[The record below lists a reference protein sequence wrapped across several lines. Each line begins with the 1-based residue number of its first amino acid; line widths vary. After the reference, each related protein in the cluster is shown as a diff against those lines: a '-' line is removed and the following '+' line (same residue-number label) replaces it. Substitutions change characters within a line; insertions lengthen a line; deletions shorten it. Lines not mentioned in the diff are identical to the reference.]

1 MSTSRELA
9 RHLNYYRMK
18 TTGIRRIPE
27 IAYNSYKSKFHPP
40 SLEEGKAQS
49 GCARMPNMMLSHVEL
64 ELRMTDAAGV
74 DEVKTI
80 NWVPNFASQAEREE
94 FLLFT

>member
-1 MSTSRELA
+1 MATSRELA

-40 SLEEGKAQS
+40 SLEEGVA
-49 GCARMPNMMLSHVEL
+49 
-64 ELRMTDAAGV
+64 AAGWPR
-74 DEVKTI
+74 T
-80 NWVPNFASQAEREE
+80 
-94 FLLFT
+94 